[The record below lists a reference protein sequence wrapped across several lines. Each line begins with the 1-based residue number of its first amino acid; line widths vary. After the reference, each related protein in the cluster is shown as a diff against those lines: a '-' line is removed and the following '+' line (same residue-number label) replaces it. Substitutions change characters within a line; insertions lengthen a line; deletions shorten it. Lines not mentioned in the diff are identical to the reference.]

1 MSLRVYF
8 GCPSLG
14 PCALVLT
21 AIVLTTLAGC
31 QKTDPI
37 VTYRVPTKVPE
48 QLLPGKD
55 RMLAAIAPHESKAW
69 FFKVTGPEDA
79 IASIEDEFQSF
90 VTSVTFNDGN
100 PDLSELPDGWR
111 RAGEKPFRYASID
124 VNVLGEGD
132 SAGKQ
137 LDISISNL
145 TKQENWDSY
154 VAMNVNRWR
163 GQLGLKDSDD
173 KWAGGKPIDIAASN
187 GESVW
192 VDIVGDPSQASGSMS
207 GRSMAPPFAGGQMK
221 NAPFAGGATAA
232 PSSRP
237 STASQPKSKL
247 KFDTPDGWRKGK
259 MSMMRLAA
267 FNVGPEDAEAVVTV
281 MPAGGDLRPNIARW
295 IGQIREGNVPDEVVD
310 KALDDAKEITV
321 SDIDAKRYVLTGEN
335 PDEGEAIDA
344 TIVPMKNGQ
353 SMFIKMTGPAATVAD
368 QNDAM
373 VKFLES
379 LKF

>member
-1 MSLRVYF
+1 MSLRVYLR
-8 GCPSLG
+8 CSPLG
-14 PCALVLT
+14 PSALVLT
-21 AIVLTTLAGC
+21 ALILTTLGGC

-79 IASIEDEFQSF
+79 IASIEDEFQTF
-90 VTSVTFNDGN
+90 VKNVAFKDGN
-100 PDLSELPDGWR
+100 PDLSALPRGWR

-124 VNVLGEGD
+124 VNVQGEGNL
-132 SAGKQ
+132 AGKQ

-163 GQLGLKDSDD
+163 GQLGLKNSDE
-173 KWAGGKPIDIAASN
+173 KWAGAEPIDIASAD

-192 VDIVGDPSQASGSMS
+192 VDIVGDPSQSS
-207 GRSMAPPFAGGQMK
+207 RSMAGGFASEGFASGRPMA
-221 NAPFAGGATAA
+221 APFAGGAAA
-232 PSSRP
+232 PP
-237 STASQPKSKL
+237 ASQASNATQRKSKL

-295 IGQIREGNVPDEVVD
+295 IGQIRQGNVPDEVVD
-310 KALDDAKEITV
+310 KALADAEKVTV

-344 TIVPMKNGQ
+344 TIVPLENGQ
-353 SMFIKMTGPAATVAD
+353 SMFIKMTGPAATVSA

-373 VKFLES
+373 VKFLKS